1 MYHQPILDVD
11 DDDTR
16 CPFFRNE
23 NQFVPR
29 QEKLKKTR
37 LSLRHAEVDVSL
49 TAGRGTRWSERWHSD
64 MPALCL
70 PHPSSTAAGWQHRH
84 NPATLSTFQ
93 HNLRLCFQED
103 REGRHTHWQTHTL
116 TDTHTDRHAHTYTH
130 THCTIYPHAYLRS
143 CVQFVPRCG
152 KCRSFLLAFSLK
164 HTHTSTH
171 THSHRDCC
179 IFHRQNKITFKCKKH
194 HYKRRHCV

>member
-1 MYHQPILDVD
+1 MLMMMTQDVH
-11 DDDTR
+11 
-16 CPFFRNE
+16 FFRNE

-103 REGRHTHWQTHTL
+103 REGWHTHWQTHT
-116 TDTHTDRHAHTYTH
+116 HTH
-130 THCTIYPHAYLRS
+130 THTTLYIHMHIWDHVYSLCLDVESADL
-143 CVQFVPRCG
+143 FW
-152 KCRSFLLAFSLK
+152 LLSLSNT
-164 HTHTSTH
+164 HTHTH
-171 THSHRDCC
+171 TDCC
-179 IFHRQNKITFKCKKH
+179 IFHKQNKITFKCKKH
-194 HYKRRHCV
+194 YSKHRHCV

>member
-37 LSLRHAEVDVSL
+37 LSLRHAEVDMSL

-103 REGRHTHWQTHTL
+103 REGRHTHWRTHTL
-116 TDTHTDRHAHTYTH
+116 RDTHTHTH
-130 THCTIYPHAYLRS
+130 THTHEGKPWIKATHTLSRSPFSIY
-143 CVQFVPRCG
+143 FVPLPSLSSLSWC
-152 KCRSFLLAFSLK
+152 LLSWEP
-164 HTHTSTH
+164 
-171 THSHRDCC
+171 R
-179 IFHRQNKITFKCKKH
+179 
-194 HYKRRHCV
+194 